1 MIKKITKSLV
11 GLAMCSLIVLPM
23 FAFSLTAQ
31 AAAAATTTGW
41 GPAGSGGTEADV
53 TGAIGLG
60 TADPRT
66 MAAKIIN
73 VAMGFLGII
82 AVVII
87 LIGGFKW
94 MTAGGG
100 EEKVEEATKM
110 IKYGVIGLIIILASF
125 AIAKMVI
132 NVLLTATTP

>member
-1 MIKKITKSLV
+1 MIKKFTKSLV
-11 GLAMCSLIVLPM
+11 GLAMSLLIVLPL
-23 FAFSLTAQ
+23 FAFTSITQAVPLTEQ
-31 AAAAATTTGW
+31 NLW
-41 GPAGSGGTEADV
+41 GGTD
-53 TGAIGLG
+53 TAITPDTLSGTMGLG

-110 IKYGVIGLIIILASF
+110 IKYGVIGLIIILAS
-125 AIAKMVI
+125 
-132 NVLLTATTP
+132 

>member
-1 MIKKITKSLV
+1 MIKKFTKSLV
-11 GLAMCSLIVLPM
+11 GLAMCLLIVLPM
-23 FAFSLTAQ
+23 LAFSLTAQ
-31 AAAAATTTGW
+31 AATTGW
-41 GPAGSGGTEADV
+41 GGADSGGTEADV
-53 TGAIGLG
+53 TNAIGLG
-60 TADPRT
+60 TADPRA

-100 EEKVEEATKM
+100 EDKVEEATKM
-110 IKYGVIGLIIILASF
+110 IKAGAIGLIIVLASF
-125 AIAKMVI
+125 AIAKMI
-132 NVLLTATTP
+132 ISTLLTATTT

>member
-1 MIKKITKSLV
+1 MIKKFIKSLV
-11 GLAMCSLIVLPM
+11 GLAMCLLIVLPM
-23 FAFSLTAQ
+23 LAFSLTAQ
-31 AAAAATTTGW
+31 AATTGW
-41 GPAGSGGTEADV
+41 GDTGSGGTEADV
-53 TGAIGLG
+53 TSAIGLG
-60 TADPRT
+60 TADPRA

-100 EEKVEEATKM
+100 EDKVEEATKM
-110 IKYGVIGLIIILASF
+110 IKAGAIGLIIVLASF
-125 AIAKMVI
+125 AIAKMI
-132 NVLLTATTP
+132 ISTLLTATTT

>member
-1 MIKKITKSLV
+1 MIKKFTKSLV
-11 GLAMCSLIVLPM
+11 GLAMCLLIVLPM
-23 FAFSLTAQ
+23 LAFSLTAQ
-31 AAAAATTTGW
+31 AATTAATTGW
-41 GPAGSGGTEADV
+41 GATGSGGAEADV
-53 TGAIGLG
+53 TSVIGLG

-100 EEKVEEATKM
+100 EDKVEEATKM
-110 IKYGVIGLIIILASF
+110 IKAGVIGLIIVLASF
-125 AIAKMVI
+125 AIAKMI
-132 NVLLTATTP
+132 ISTLLTATT

>member
-1 MIKKITKSLV
+1 MIKKFTKSLV
-11 GLAMCSLIVLPM
+11 GLAMSLLIVLPL
-23 FAFSLTAQ
+23 FAFTSITQVAALEADDLWGKTSTNNITADSL
-31 AAAAATTTGW
+31 
-41 GPAGSGGTEADV
+41 GGTM
-53 TGAIGLG
+53 GLG
-60 TADPRT
+60 KADPRT

-100 EEKVEEATKM
+100 EDKVEEATKM
-110 IKYGVIGLIIILASF
+110 IKAGVIGLIIILASF

-132 NVLLTATTP
+132 NVLLTATT